1 MSINLNFFSEGVRD
15 FKTLFDPLERAKVQF
30 ESVWN
35 SVNMLGVVT
44 DHLDQDRFAI
54 LHKRAE
60 RAFLGRLNSKTIFKT
75 LQVSQFATLP
85 NSSEVL
91 VIDHLSEF
99 AFPLGGL
106 PDIHDKFTALKK
118 FSYATR
124 MIG

>member
-1 MSINLNFFSEGVRD
+1 MNLNFFSEGVRD

-91 VIDHLSEF
+91 FLIICQSLPFLWEDSQTFTTSLLPSRSS
-99 AFPLGGL
+99 AMPL
-106 PDIHDKFTALKK
+106 A
-118 FSYATR
+118 
-124 MIG
+124 